1 MDFLKQLTA
10 HTKPVTA
17 AKTYDFTVNYRRGVG
32 LAALMSA
39 AAFVFTPAAAAD
51 PDSPS
56 YGQGKQAIDEQ
67 VQQYHVQLS
76 PTTDWAQ
83 YCQRV
88 LNSDLK
94 SGKISRVESP
104 ADFIAGCQ
112 DEGRTLIASR

>member
-1 MDFLKQLTA
+1 MS
-10 HTKPVTA
+10 
-17 AKTYDFTVNYRRGVG
+17 YRPGFG
-32 LAALMSA
+32 LAALASA
-39 AAFVFTPAAAAD
+39 AAFVFAPVAAAD

-76 PTTDWAQ
+76 PSTDWGQ

-94 SGKISRVESP
+94 SGKISRVDSP
-104 ADFIAGCQ
+104 ADFVAGCG
-112 DEGRTLIASR
+112 DEGRALVAAH

>member
-1 MDFLKQLTA
+1 M
-10 HTKPVTA
+10 
-17 AKTYDFTVNYRRGVG
+17 YDFSVKCSRGLSV
-32 LAALMSA
+32 AAAVSA
-39 AAFVFTPAAAAD
+39 AAVVFAPAAAAD

-76 PTTDWAQ
+76 PGTDLNQ

-94 SGKISRVESP
+94 SGKIGRVDSGP
-104 ADFIAGCQ
+104 DFIAGCQ
-112 DEGRTLIASR
+112 DEGRTLIASH